1 MIFFTPFFIVSA
13 VDFEQTNVCWIPP
26 YELINAEI
34 TNCCNYLQVYQNLSE
49 TEAHK
54 RMWSKVDSSCSK
66 KGFFSF

>member
-1 MIFFTPFFIVSA
+1 MIFFTPFFVVSA

-34 TNCCNYLQVYQNLSE
+34 TNCCNYLQMYQNLSE

-54 RMWSKVDSSCSK
+54 RM
-66 KGFFSF
+66 